1 MERREGAAGVEW
13 WGAERRAYREG
24 GARRAERREGAAGAE
39 WRGADRRAYREG
51 GARRAERREG
61 SAGAE
66 RRGADRLAYREG
78 GREQDGAAGGSSGCG
93 AAGRR
98 VSRREGGRSTVL
110 GPVVRFAF
118 RFVRPD
124 GSSCGVCIGGVGVQW
139 EAKDEPTARR
149 TGRTPD
155 QAQRTK
161 DNERQKA
168 EVLRRQEDRRRL
180 QLARQ
185 ETRRPICHQ
194 ARPPR
199 RPGKETISI
208 RMLMVRRC

>member
-1 MERREGAAGVEW
+1 MWSGVPGAAGVEW

-24 GARRAERREGAAGAE
+24 GGRRAERREGAAGAE
-39 WRGADRRAYREG
+39 W
-51 GARRAERREG
+51 
-61 SAGAE
+61 
-66 RRGADRLAYREG
+66 RGADRLAYREG
-78 GREQDGAAGGSSGCG
+78 GREQDGAAGGSGGCG

-110 GPVVRFAF
+110 GPVVSFAF

-124 GSSCGVCIGGVGVQW
+124 GSFCGVCIGGVQDQW

-155 QAQRTK
+155 QAQRTGDK
-161 DNERQKA
+161 KRPKA
-168 EVLRRQEDRRRL
+168 EVLRRPEDRRRL
-180 QLARQ
+180 QLAWQ
-185 ETRRPICHQ
+185 ETRRPICHL

-208 RMLMVRRC
+208 RMLTVRRSCAYHRPDDI